1 MGKIIAMGKY
11 FLALTLLVT
20 TINISFA
27 ATPSW
32 VSIKAKRGD
41 HITSLLSRYNLQ
53 GSRCNRNQFYQLNQ
67 LKSSSLLRTGKT
79 YKLPI
84 LRYHYNG
91 RSIRSTINHLN
102 WERAVKI
109 KRFNKKL
116 RKKGLKRT
124 SFLKSKDLWVSYQDI
139 GCSNRN
145 IKTTKGKTKRKIK
158 SQRKSNKRKMNFPI
172 FGAKYARFST
182 VNNKLKGKVFYL
194 VGGHGGPDP
203 GAIGKRAGHKL
214 CEDEYA
220 YDVALRV
227 ARRLLSYGAIVH
239 VILRDPNDGIRDQK
253 YLKCDRD
260 EVYLG
265 NKSISRSQRSR
276 LESRAFIINKLFY
289 SYKRKGYKS
298 KDQIT
303 LMLHIDSRN
312 RKKQIDVFFYHAPKS
327 RRSKQIAKRLYRTFK
342 SKYRYFQ
349 TSRPYTGRV
358 LSRDLFMLMNVKPL
372 AVYFELANIRNP
384 SDQRRLILPK
394 NRESLAK
401 WIADGLIAHHRR

>member
-1 MGKIIAMGKY
+1 MRKY
-11 FLALTLLVT
+11 FLALMLLST
-20 TINISFA
+20 TINIGFA
-27 ATPSW
+27 STPSW
-32 VSIKAKRGD
+32 LTIKAQRGD
-41 HITSLLSRYNLQ
+41 HISSLLSKYNLY
-53 GSRCNRNQFYQLNQ
+53 GSQCNRNQFYQLNR

-84 LRYHYNG
+84 LRYQYNG
-91 RSIRSTINHLN
+91 RSIRSTIRNIN
-102 WERAVKI
+102 WEKAIKI

-124 SFLKSKDLWVSYQDI
+124 SFINNKDLWASYQDL
-139 GCSNRN
+139 GCSNKNVRAV
-145 IKTTKGKTKRKIK
+145 KRKLTK
-158 SQRKSNKRKMNFPI
+158 VDKQRKSVRKKRMNFPI
-172 FGAKYARFST
+172 FGAKYARFSA
-182 VNNKLKGKVFYL
+182 VSNRLKGKVFYL

-203 GAIGKRAGHKL
+203 GAIGQRAGHKL
-214 CEDEYA
+214 CEDEYG
-220 YDVALRV
+220 YDVTLRL
-227 ARRLLSYGAIVH
+227 ARRLLANGAIVH

-265 NKSISRSQRSR
+265 NKRISRSQKPR
-276 LESRAFIINKLFY
+276 LKDRAFIINNLFY

-312 RKKQIDVFFYHAPKS
+312 KKKQIDVFFYHAPKS
-327 RRSKQIAKRLYRTFK
+327 RRSKKVAKRLYRIFK

-349 TSRPYTGRV
+349 TSRSYTGRV
-358 LSRDLFMLMNVKPL
+358 LSRDLFMLMNLKPL
-372 AVYFELANIRNP
+372 GVYFELANIRNA
-384 SDQRRLILPK
+384 SDQRRLILPQ

-401 WIADGLIAHHRR
+401 WITEGLMAHYRR